1 MQERGRFNEGGSFP
15 ATHLGDLGKNVREVV
30 VNVAGNHADDVRVQ
44 KPTVEEGAQRY
55 LP

>member
-1 MQERGRFNEGGSFP
+1 MQDGGRFNEGGSFP

-30 VNVAGNHADDVRVQ
+30 VDVAGNHADDVRVQ
-44 KPTVEEGAQRY
+44 KSTVEEEARRY